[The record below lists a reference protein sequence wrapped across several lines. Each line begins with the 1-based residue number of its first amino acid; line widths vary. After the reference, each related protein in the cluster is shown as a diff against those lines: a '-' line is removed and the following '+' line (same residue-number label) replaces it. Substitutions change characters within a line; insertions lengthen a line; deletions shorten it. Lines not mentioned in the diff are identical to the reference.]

1 MSRERALTVAQERLR
16 PISHSMSLEGQSLER
31 EATKKQ
37 IQILAKEIL
46 NGSRRKLW

>member
-1 MSRERALTVAQERLR
+1 MG
-16 PISHSMSLEGQSLER
+16 LEDQSLEK

-37 IQILAKEIL
+37 LQILAKEIL